1 MNGRNRRRKDV
12 PFNPFAPNAVAERNR
27 RQAERAKEKRRQDAQ
42 NVAGTTTPAA
52 NDNSN
57 NKSLDELR
65 KKAQQ
70 KLGVEEPK
78 VIVETVVQET
88 VVEPTK
94 PTIVKEAVIEQPKT
108 IEVTESKEAIV
119 EEIVPVITQNSEE
132 DLAPKIIK
140 PSRNERLAE
149 LKRKSQQSKDNAK
162 ARKSSPQTESVTVD
176 DGLNN
181 NTDANLET
189 EVGAGRINPN
199 NSTVSDEKN
208 INIFKT
214 IQSVDKKSAGISK
227 KKRKSRRIDKKGGGR
242 QRMEKKIKKEKI
254 LEFKYVARDILDN
267 PDVPEEHRSNI
278 LGQIIAKG
286 ERISIEAA
294 LEFIEQKNLELILTD
309 EISDKLKS
317 EIKSITTRR

>member
-42 NVAGTTTPAA
+42 NVAGAGSPAA
-52 NDNSN
+52 NENTS
-57 NKSLDELR
+57 NKSLEELR

-70 KLGVEEPK
+70 KLGVEDTKAAAEA
-78 VIVETVVQET
+78 VVTEIVVVP
-88 VVEPTK
+88 VEPE
-94 PTIVKEAVIEQPKT
+94 PVKEDVILQPEPVPSPKPDEKIEQ
-108 IEVTESKEAIV
+108 
-119 EEIVPVITQNSEE
+119 EIIPIITQNSEE
-132 DLAPKIIK
+132 NLAPKTQK
-140 PSRNERLAE
+140 PSREERLAE

-162 ARKSSPQTESVTVD
+162 ARKTKPQTEITSAKSELTAVNGSILDAVINDNNGETSTSNID
-176 DGLNN
+176 D
-181 NTDANLET
+181 
-189 EVGAGRINPN
+189 
-199 NSTVSDEKN
+199 KN
-208 INIFKT
+208 INVFKT

-227 KKRKSRRIDKKGGGR
+227 KKRKNRRIDKKGGGR
-242 QRMEKKIKKEKI
+242 QRMEKKLSKHKI

-267 PDVPEEHRSNI
+267 PDVPEEHRSNV